1 MSMEIQS
8 RAAYSAEAGTRRT
21 EAAASEKAKDKT
33 SASGAKAM
41 DVDEYMSALSKKYS
55 YFGRT
60 TKLAN
65 VPTTV
70 NVSPAY
76 LRKCASD
83 PEKQE
88 ALEKSLDSIAT
99 FVPIGAQRTR
109 TLPGNPV
116 MTHYD
121 CTIDANGNM
130 TVISGCTNDPKAKG
144 EWEKAE
150 KTGKKEKSGEA
161 KLAERRAK
169 KRAEERRREEAKAKE
184 EMLYRASGRDV
195 GAITE
200 SLLRQMANRGEG
212 KNLVSRFD
220 AIA

>member
-8 RAAYSAEAGTRRT
+8 RAAYSSETGTHKTKAAVT
-21 EAAASEKAKDKT
+21 EKSKDKN
-33 SASGAKAM
+33 SASGSKAM

-60 TKLAN
+60 TKIAN

-76 LRKCASD
+76 LRKCAND
-83 PEKQE
+83 PEKRE
-88 ALEKSLDSIAT
+88 ELEKSLDSIGAY
-99 FVPIGAQRTR
+99 VPIGAQRTR

-121 CTIDANGNM
+121 CTIDSNGNM

-150 KTGKKEKSGEA
+150 NGVKKEKTEEA

-169 KRAEERRREEAKAKE
+169 KRAEERAREEAEEKA

-195 GAITE
+195 GEITN
-200 SLLRQMANRGEG
+200 SLLQQMACRGNG
-212 KNLVSRFD
+212 KNFIPQFD
-220 AIA
+220 MTA